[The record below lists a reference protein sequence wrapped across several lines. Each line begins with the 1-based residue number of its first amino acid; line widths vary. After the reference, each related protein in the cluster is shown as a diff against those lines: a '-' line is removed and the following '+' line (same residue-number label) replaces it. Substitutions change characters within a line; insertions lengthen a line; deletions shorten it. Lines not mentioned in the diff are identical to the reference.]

1 MPMPDDPQWLR
12 AHGEPWRVES
22 GEALHD
28 NPWFGVD
35 AFQAISPT
43 GVPAAYYLARFKNAA
58 TGVVPVHADG
68 TISLVGQWRFPF
80 AKYSWELPEGGAPH
94 GEDPRDGALREL
106 REEAGLVATDV
117 RLILTMQLSNAS
129 SDETA
134 YVYLATGLS
143 EVAMEHDPTEALTQA
158 RVPFRE
164 ALEAAVS
171 GRIQD
176 SLTVAALLRIYH
188 MAREG
193 ELDAALTRA
202 LLG

>member
-1 MPMPDDPQWLR
+1 MHDDPQWLR
-12 AHGEPWRVES
+12 AHGEPWRVRS
-22 GEALHD
+22 GETLHD

-35 AFQAISPT
+35 AFDATSPT
-43 GVPAAYYLARFKNAA
+43 GAPAAYYALRYKNAA
-58 TGVVPVHADG
+58 TGVVPLHADG
-68 TISLVGQWRFPF
+68 SISLVGQWRFPF
-80 AKYSWELPEGGAPH
+80 ARYSWELPEGGAPH
-94 GEDPRDGALREL
+94 GEDARDGALREL
-106 REEAGLVATDV
+106 REEAGLLAADC

-143 EVAMEHDPTEALTQA
+143 EVETEHDPTEALTQA

-164 ALEAAVS
+164 ALQAAVS
-171 GRIQD
+171 GRMQD
-176 SLTVAALLRIYH
+176 SLTVAGLLRVYH

-193 ELDAALTRA
+193 ELEAELTRI

>member
-1 MPMPDDPQWLR
+1 MPMTDDPQWLR
-12 AHGEPWRVES
+12 PHGQPWRVRA

-35 AFQAISPT
+35 AFDAVSPT
-43 GVPAAYYLARFKNAA
+43 GVPAAYYLLRFKNAA
-58 TGVVPVHADG
+58 TGVVPLHADG

-106 REEAGLVATDV
+106 REEAGLVAEDC

-143 EVAMEHDPTEALTQA
+143 AVATEQDPTEALAPA

-164 ALEAAVS
+164 ALQAAVS
-171 GRIQD
+171 GRISD
-176 SLTVAALLRIYH
+176 SLTVAGLLRVYH

-193 ELDAALTRA
+193 ELDAELTRV